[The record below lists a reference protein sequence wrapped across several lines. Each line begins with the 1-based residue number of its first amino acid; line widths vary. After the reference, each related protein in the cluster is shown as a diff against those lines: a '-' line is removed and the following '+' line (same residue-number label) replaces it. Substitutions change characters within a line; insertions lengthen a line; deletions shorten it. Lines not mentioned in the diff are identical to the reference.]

1 LRKSGA
7 KHSRLAVIPLNAK
20 SNRNELKE
28 RAALMALMA
37 GCATQDHV
45 VDLYVMADLC
55 ETLNSKKLPYIATHV
70 KSIKR
75 LCNELH
81 DRNYQASTIQA
92 QAMTASANILI
103 DWLHGQPNSRIA
115 EVASRKMKAVLN
127 KF

>member
-7 KHSRLAVIPLNAK
+7 KHSRLAVIPLNVK

-55 ETLNSKKLPYIATHV
+55 ETLNSKKLPHIATHV
-70 KSIKR
+70 MSIKR

-92 QAMTASANILI
+92 MAMTASVNILI
-103 DWLHGQPNSRIA
+103 DWMGGLTNKKIA
-115 EVASRKMKAVLN
+115 DVATRKMQRILRQ
-127 KF
+127 